1 MTREPRE
8 PGWPFSLALAALVL
22 AGLGLRLAW
31 LDQATFAFDQ
41 AQVSLR
47 ALAMARAGRLAA
59 TGMGSSVG
67 VPNLPF
73 TVWCLAAVY
82 RLTTD
87 PLLAT
92 AAVALV
98 NALAIALVGQ
108 IGRRA
113 WGPTAGLAAAA
124 FAAFSPWAI
133 VFSRSIW
140 AQDLLAPLAA
150 LWGLAGLCSL
160 GARRTWPW
168 VALAVLCAGLAPQVH
183 YAGVALW
190 PATLWLIL
198 RGRWWRHGAW
208 PGALAGAALAL
219 AAAVPFMVAI
229 WPQRAGLLSTVGTS
243 GAWHLSAD
251 AARGLLQ
258 LGSGLAWPAVAWGG
272 RPALSPALTALQQ
285 IAAWMLAAG
294 LLAALAALAR
304 EAFRR
309 ERAPAS
315 SGADAARLVL
325 LWAAGPLLVF
335 TLHSTPVYHHYLL
348 TAAPALA
355 LASGYLIQR
364 LCARLGQGR
373 VAGRVLAILLL
384 CLAVLQAGL
393 WLAGTARL
401 ATQAEGDRW
410 TFSAKRELLRQ
421 LPSQGTVIVAIDCDA
436 HEVCGEAAVWE
447 VHLWE
452 RRHRIID
459 GRHVLLLPEET
470 RAEGSILLIAPEAE
484 ELWRTWGHG
493 AEPLAE
499 VGPWRLA
506 RVAAGGVPDAPGWQA
521 VEPLTLSTGAQLK
534 AWRTEAVPG
543 ALRLWT
549 LWRIVAPAPAGQIQQ
564 FNHLRV
570 GDEQRAG
577 VDFAV
582 SARAWQPGD
591 WLIAWADLPAPAA
604 GESATFAVGMYD
616 LATLE
621 RATILEHPEDPER
634 AILLE

>member
-1 MTREPRE
+1 
-8 PGWPFSLALAALVL
+8 
-22 AGLGLRLAW
+22 
-31 LDQATFAFDQ
+31 
-41 AQVSLR
+41 
-47 ALAMARAGRLAA
+47 
-59 TGMGSSVG
+59 
-67 VPNLPF
+67 
-73 TVWCLAAVY
+73 
-82 RLTTD
+82 
-87 PLLAT
+87 
-92 AAVALV
+92 
-98 NALAIALVGQ
+98 
-108 IGRRA
+108 
-113 WGPTAGLAAAA
+113 
-124 FAAFSPWAI
+124 
-133 VFSRSIW
+133 
-140 AQDLLAPLAA
+140 
-150 LWGLAGLCSL
+150 
-160 GARRTWPW
+160 
-168 VALAVLCAGLAPQVH
+168 
-183 YAGVALW
+183 
-190 PATLWLIL
+190 
-198 RGRWWRHGAW
+198 
-208 PGALAGAALAL
+208 
-219 AAAVPFMVAI
+219 
-229 WPQRAGLLSTVGTS
+229 
-243 GAWHLSAD
+243 
-251 AARGLLQ
+251 
-258 LGSGLAWPAVAWGG
+258 
-272 RPALSPALTALQQ
+272 
-285 IAAWMLAAG
+285 
-294 LLAALAALAR
+294 
-304 EAFRR
+304 
-309 ERAPAS
+309 
-315 SGADAARLVL
+315 
-325 LWAAGPLLVF
+325 
-335 TLHSTPVYHHYLL
+335 
-348 TAAPALA
+348 
-355 LASGYLIQR
+355 
-364 LCARLGQGR
+364 
-373 VAGRVLAILLL
+373 VLAILLL

-521 VEPLTLSTGAQLK
+521 VEPLTLSTGAQLQ
-534 AWRTEAVPG
+534 AWGTEPLPQ

-570 GDEQRAG
+570 GDEQRGG

-591 WLIAWADLPAPAA
+591 WLITWADLPAPAA
-604 GESATFAVGMYD
+604 GESPTFAVGMYD

-621 RATILEHPEDPER
+621 RATILERPEDPER